1 MIVRTVKPVDLAI
14 LHDKSISVCLEGMFT
29 RSTFQTPDMAA
40 QHALLDE
47 AAGLVEAGVLKSTMT
62 HNLGNIH
69 AANLRLAHRMLEEG
83 HVTGKLVLEG
93 W

>member
-1 MIVRTVKPVDLAI
+1 
-14 LHDKSISVCLEGMFT
+14 MFT

-40 QHALLDE
+40 QRALLDE
-47 AAGLVEAGVLKSTMT
+47 AAGLVEAGVLRSTMT
-62 HNLGNIH
+62 NNLGKIH
-69 AANLRLAHRMLEEG
+69 AANLRRAHKMLEEG